1 MADDSGIGARR
12 LRLGGIRA
20 RTTLLAT
27 LVVGAGLV
35 IGAIVL
41 VAVMRASLADE
52 VASAAEL
59 SAAEVARVLADGGE
73 PRLSD
78 LADADEGLVQV
89 LGEGGEVIQSS
100 GNVAGR
106 AALAEI
112 SPGEVVE
119 VTPLAGLAPF
129 VVVADAASTPRG
141 RVTVLMGRSLDGVV
155 EATQVVVGLL
165 VAGLPILLGLVMLV
179 TWTVVGRALAPVDAI
194 RREVDAISATE
205 LHRRVPEPNEKDE
218 IGRLARTM
226 NQMLERLEGSHAR
239 QRRFVSDASHELRS
253 PLAAIRQHAEVA
265 ISHPETT
272 PTAELADTV
281 LAEGMRMQR
290 LVDDLLLL
298 ARADESRLRLQLD
311 EVDLDDLVLDEARR
325 LAGTTDVRIDV
336 TGVTAARVRGDAPH
350 LARLVRNIG
359 ENAARHTRTVVA
371 FSLGVAGGEIELA
384 VDDDGPGIPPEERER
399 VFDRFV
405 RLDEARA
412 RDAGGSGLGLAIVAQ
427 LVAAHGG
434 SVRVR
439 DSALGGARI
448 EVRLPRAA

>member
-1 MADDSGIGARR
+1 MADESSSGTRR
-12 LRLGGIRA
+12 FRPGGIRA

-35 IGAIVL
+35 IGAFVL

-59 SAAEVARVLADGGE
+59 SAAEVARVLADGGQ
-73 PRLSD
+73 PRLSG
-78 LADADEGLVQV
+78 LTDADEGLVQV
-89 LGEGGEVIQSS
+89 LDGDGEVIQSS
-100 GNVAGR
+100 ANVAGR

-112 SPGEVVE
+112 SPGQVIE
-119 VTPLAGLAPF
+119 VTPLAGLPPF
-129 VVVADAASTPRG
+129 VVVADAASAPGG
-141 RVTVLMGRSLDGVV
+141 RVTVLVGRSLDGVV

-205 LHRRVPEPNEKDE
+205 LHRRVPEPPEKDE

-226 NQMLERLEGSHAR
+226 NRMIERLEGSHAR

-272 PTAELADTV
+272 PTAELAETV

-298 ARADESRLRLQLD
+298 ARADESRLRLQDD

-325 LAGTTDVRIDV
+325 LGGMSDLRIDV
-336 TGVTAARVRGDAPH
+336 TAVTAARVRGDASH

-359 ENAARHTRTVVA
+359 ENATRHTRTVVA
-371 FSLGVAGGEIELA
+371 FSLGVAGGEAELA
-384 VDDDGPGIPPEERER
+384 VDDDGPGIPTEERDR

-448 EVRLPRAA
+448 EVRLPRAG